1 MLFSPRGEMIV
12 VHCGAWLWLATGQLR
27 DEWELDNKSLIRSVR
42 YQCVVVALRQL
53 AGDSGAVRWA
63 EEEVVVV
70 VVVVVRWLESQLL
83 SSQPTSQ
90 PTVSPRSSQP
100 PVAKTEKE
108 DFKKRRFNLH

>member
-1 MLFSPRGEMIV
+1 MIV
-12 VHCGAWLWLATGQLR
+12 VHCGPWLATGQLR

-63 EEEVVVV
+63 EEEEVVVV

-100 PVAKTEKE
+100 PVAKTEKG
-108 DFKKRRFNLH
+108 D